1 MGTKIEED
9 SLIVS
14 SMPLDDNR
22 SSSQEPIELT
32 ATICPSVMF
41 SPCLEPSPV
50 DICQARSSLDIEVES
65 PANIVE
71 SNVTPVQSKRR
82 ENLALARR
90 GQNKRKF
97 KGFYTRAHYFRRC
110 IFGKKGHGDVKKA
123 VKIKPSFREW
133 FQEDEVRDDYAQS
146 SIVEQQPEESASR
159 RGSVEKSSK
168 SRIKGRY
175 LETYLKRENNW
186 IRRMV
191 DGLFD
196 KPDSFSSSQLFD
208 RLLSNR
214 EISLRKTRYA
224 EKILIRSVQ
233 FVAVRL
239 RSDILKYFEQGYF
252 SLNRTNSEES
262 RVKIG
267 KRLYLKGRY
276 FQRIFYRNF
285 VRLINCI
292 RDMVGFE
299 KVSIRDRRRSST
311 MIKMKGRYLETYL
324 EQNAFFGLRDL
335 HDRFSPS
342 VVSSKKR
349 FFPRTRYVERILKKH
364 FESLGLIIRYIRCQI
379 LQGIP
384 DSSVVIPG
392 CSSLNSRQND
402 VPKENDVLSNFIR
415 SSKDFVSTEVF
426 HRGSRR
432 LSRSCRG
439 SISAGSSNLSTILKS
454 FFVNWLPLSFAKQST
469 ISEKKIIEDGDR
481 DGRRLSFVPT
491 ILYKGLTNRIGV
503 DFTRLVAYA
512 FVPCTSIILLYMY
525 K

>member
-32 ATICPSVMF
+32 ATICPSVVF

-50 DICQARSSLDIEVES
+50 DICQPGSSLDIEVEP
-65 PANIVE
+65 PANVVE
-71 SNVTPVQSKRR
+71 SNVAPVQSKRR

-133 FQEDEVRDDYAQS
+133 FQEDEVRDDYVQS
-146 SIVEQQPEESASR
+146 SIVEQQPQESALR

-224 EKILIRSVQ
+224 EKILVRSIE

-239 RSDILKYFEQGYF
+239 RSDILKHFEQGYS
-252 SLNRTNSEES
+252 SLNRANSDES

-267 KRLYLKGRY
+267 KRLYFKGRY

-292 RDMVGFE
+292 RDMVGFG
-299 KVSIRDRRRSST
+299 KVGIRDRRRSST
-311 MIKMKGRYLETYL
+311 MIKMRGRYLETYL
-324 EQNAFFGLRDL
+324 EQNAFFGLRGF

-342 VVSSKKR
+342 VASSKRR
-349 FFPRTRYVERILKKH
+349 FFTRTRYVERILKKH
-364 FESLGLIIRYIRCQI
+364 FESLGLIIKYIRSQI

-439 SISAGSSNLSTILKS
+439 SISAGSSNLSSILKS
-454 FFVNWLPLSFAKQST
+454 FFVNWLPFSFAKQST

-491 ILYKGLTNRIGV
+491 ILYEGLTNRIGV